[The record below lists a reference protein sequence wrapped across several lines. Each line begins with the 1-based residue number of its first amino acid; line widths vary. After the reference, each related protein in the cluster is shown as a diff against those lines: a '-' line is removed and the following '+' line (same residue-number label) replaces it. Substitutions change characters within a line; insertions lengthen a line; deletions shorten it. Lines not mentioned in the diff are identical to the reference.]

1 MLTKSHILFPPE
13 EERRI
18 RMADYVNYGN
28 SRLDFS
34 FPKGWNLISNKDKPA
49 IPAVA
54 DPAKEIRRAL
64 DHPIGSAKMEE
75 IARPG
80 MDVVLLFDDLQRPT
94 PAHLAL
100 PEILNRLNRAG
111 IPDHRISGLCAMGT
125 HPAPTLEQIEKKI
138 GKEVFTRL
146 RDRISCH
153 DPRSPEN
160 VIIGKTHRGTVVE
173 INPRVA
179 FSDLII
185 GVGECMPHPVAGYG
199 GGCKIIMPGVCSYRS
214 VAEHHFTW
222 MRHRNSKVNVMDG
235 NSFHEEIVDAG
246 RLSRLAFKLDFIINE
261 KREVI
266 RAFAGDPVAE
276 HREASRYAASLY
288 LVPLPKMA
296 DVTIAS
302 AFPMEIGVQA
312 TKALTMA
319 GFCTRSGGAI
329 IWVAPQKEAGPIMP
343 LIKEMGSSESAG
355 DFHRRLI
362 QGNIPDHLKSFG
374 ISYIMQVVYFK
385 EMAEKFD
392 VFHVTEGLSQEQVEM
407 MKFSYSSNI
416 QEAINQISKKMPQAD
431 VAVFPSGGNI
441 IPEVQ

>member
-1 MLTKSHILFPPE
+1 MVN
-13 EERRI
+13 
-18 RMADYVNYGN
+18 YVNYGN
-28 SRLDFS
+28 KKLDFS
-34 FPKGWNLISNKDKPA
+34 FPKGWNLISNQEKP
-49 IPAVA
+49 PVLAVA
-54 DPAKEIRRAL
+54 DAVKEIRRAL
-64 DHPIGSAKMEE
+64 DHPIGSPKIEDL
-75 IARPG
+75 ARPG

-111 IPDHRISGLCAMGT
+111 IPDTRISGLCAMGT
-125 HPAPTLEQIEKKI
+125 HPAPTSEQIEKKV

-146 RDRISCH
+146 KDRISCH
-153 DPRSPEN
+153 DPRSLEN
-160 VIIGKTHRGTVVE
+160 VIIGKTHRGTIVE

-179 FSDLII
+179 FADLII

-214 VAEHHFTW
+214 VADHHFTW

-235 NSFHEEIVDAG
+235 NSFYEEIADAG

-261 KREVI
+261 KKEVI
-266 RAFAGDPVAE
+266 RAFAGDPVEE
-276 HREASRYAASLY
+276 HKEAARYAASLY

-302 AFPMEIGVQA
+302 AFPLEIGVQA

-319 GFCTRSGGAI
+319 GFCTRAGGAI

-343 LIKEMGSSESAG
+343 LIKEMGSPESAG

-362 QGNIPDHLKSFG
+362 QGNIPDHLRSFG

-392 VFHVTEGLSQEQVEM
+392 VVHVTEGLSQEQVQM

-416 QEAINQISKKMPQAD
+416 QEAVNQISKKMPQAD
-431 VAVFPSGGNI
+431 VALFPSGGNI
-441 IPEVQ
+441 IPEVNPSTPRPKGQRFTQGSP